1 MAGFDPRSS
10 IVGRDR
16 YANCATTTAQFPV
29 SNCFNLQPF
38 DNLVDSDGALPIW
51 KVINQSAT

>member
-1 MAGFDPRSS
+1 MLALFELVSS
-10 IVGRDR
+10 GIGSDR

-38 DNLVDSDGALPIW
+38 DNLVVSDGALPI
-51 KVINQSAT
+51 